1 MTSNAAGFDFARL
14 IPGFDFL
21 QQMAQPGAAA
31 GPALSQWI
39 APTLDPQE
47 TGKRIQELKTV
58 LFWLEQNATALKAT
72 IQALEV
78 QQLTCQTLQD
88 MQANMA
94 SWTQQMQQSVAG
106 AGTAAENE
114 QPVKEQAA
122 ATGNKHAAEDEAAA
136 DRVAAEATA
145 QQAMEQAGQWWGSLL
160 QTFGQIANHAQQE
173 VAQRQQAFMQEQ
185 ATASKDETESDAAA
199 GKTAAASKR
208 SGGAARTSKP
218 RSAQAPV
225 AEKSKKAS
233 ATRSTAKPAARSSA
247 KKTAANS
254 RVGGKMAGRA
264 SGKK

>member
-94 SWTQQMQQSVAG
+94 SWTQQMQQSVAAAG
-106 AGTAAENE
+106 ADAAADEQAATA
-114 QPVKEQAA
+114 QAA
-122 ATGNKHAAEDEAAA
+122 ATDKPTAEDEAAA

-247 KKTAANS
+247 KKNS
-254 RVGGKMAGRA
+254 SKLQGWRQDGRPRVG
-264 SGKK
+264 